1 MGLRDEAAVDF
12 ETVVAG
18 EEGGGG
24 FVVADFGLEGW
35 GVGEGDVGWVG
46 EDDVEA
52 HGNFRG
58 AVRNVE
64 WSGQLVRLEL

>member
-1 MGLRDEAAVDF
+1 LGLRDEAAVDF

-35 GVGEGDVGWVG
+35 GVGEGDV
-46 EDDVEA
+46 A
-52 HGNFRG
+52 CK
-58 AVRNVE
+58 A
-64 WSGQLVRLEL
+64 